1 MRDSLAIAGV
11 SYQRYVRM
19 TIRSPKAV
27 IAATVQP
34 VVYLFLFGPV
44 LTGLSNLA
52 ATPEG
57 AYDVYLPG
65 LLIQQA
71 LFGAAFSGLSLMSEF
86 RLGVLERLLATPL
99 DRTGWLAGRV
109 LRDVTVTV
117 AQCVLLL
124 VLAPILGARFSLLA
138 ALVALGLAALV
149 AIALSSCS
157 YLIAVKTRDEGTLS
171 NVFNIVLLPVLLL
184 SGAMI
189 PVTLGPTWLVWAS
202 RVDPASYVV
211 NGARQLFTGEATWVL
226 GVAYAVAVAGAVV
239 SFVIARRALDKA

>member
-1 MRDSLAIAGV
+1 MRASLSTVGF
-11 SYQRYVRM
+11 SYQRYMRM
-19 TIRSPKAV
+19 TIRNPKAV
-27 IAATVQP
+27 VAATVQP

-52 ATPEG
+52 PTPTG
-57 AYDVYLPG
+57 AYNVYLPG

-71 LFGAAFSGLSLMSEF
+71 LFGAAFSGLALMSEY

-124 VLAPILGARFSLLA
+124 VLAPVLGARFSLLA

-149 AIALSSCS
+149 APTLSSCS
-157 YLIAVKTRDEGTLS
+157 YLIAIRTRDEGTLS

-189 PVTLGPTWLVWAS
+189 PVTLGPIWLLWPGSCQFSA
-202 RVDPASYVV
+202 
-211 NGARQLFTGEATWVL
+211 
-226 GVAYAVAVAGAVV
+226 
-239 SFVIARRALDKA
+239 